1 MIPQNPS
8 IVIYSMQQLSLQT
21 SYIDIR
27 WISHTKS
34 LLTKLKIQLTTA
46 RMGTF
51 SYKFEIFF
59 NLILKFYICQN
70 SHIPNCFEIV
80 KSKSS
85 LFFKLTFILAL
96 IKALQSSLLTS
107 ISPAMVAKLVDCDYN
122 ILTFVCNLLL
132 DVPSLEIGTKLDD
145 GIGDW
150 VNME

>member
-1 MIPQNPS
+1 
-8 IVIYSMQQLSLQT
+8 
-21 SYIDIR
+21 
-27 WISHTKS
+27 
-34 LLTKLKIQLTTA
+34 
-46 RMGTF
+46 
-51 SYKFEIFF
+51 
-59 NLILKFYICQN
+59 
-70 SHIPNCFEIV
+70 
-80 KSKSS
+80 